1 MQRATANSIRMM
13 NFIAITEKTVTL
25 AVTDVYY
32 KSTNVTKNVTN
43 VFNKLI
49 LNSNPV
55 CCKYQYVFQVKEQK
69 ITTTALSKGNGG
81 TIL

>member
-1 MQRATANSIRMM
+1 MATTFLPIYLTNETCIIHPMQKATGNSIRKK

-49 LNSNPV
+49 LNSNTV
-55 CCKYQYVFQVKEQK
+55 CCKYQ
-69 ITTTALSKGNGG
+69 
-81 TIL
+81 